1 MLMQSET
8 SLNQV
13 RKSFKI
19 ILIVFLY
26 VRLKLIP
33 SFQINPPPRALQ
45 SFQIFWKDCNARGGG
60 LIFYVNEDLT
70 CKVINKYPIRQDVEI
85 LTLELKLFKTNMLV
99 IGTYKSFSL
108 SDITF
113 TSGIS
118 NILEFCWSTH
128 DNIFLMAD
136 FNF

>member
-1 MLMQSET
+1 ML
-8 SLNQV
+8 L
-13 RKSFKI
+13 
-19 ILIVFLY
+19 
-26 VRLKLIP
+26 
-33 SFQINPPPRALQ
+33 
-45 SFQIFWKDCNARGGG
+45 
-60 LIFYVNEDLT
+60 
-70 CKVINKYPIRQDVEI
+70 
-85 LTLELKLFKTNMLV
+85 

-128 DNIFLMAD
+128 ENIFLMAD